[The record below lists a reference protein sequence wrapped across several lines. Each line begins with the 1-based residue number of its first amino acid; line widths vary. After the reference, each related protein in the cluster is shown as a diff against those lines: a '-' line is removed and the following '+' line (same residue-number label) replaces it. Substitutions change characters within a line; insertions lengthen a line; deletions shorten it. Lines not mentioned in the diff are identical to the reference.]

1 MADKISKKARSANM
15 SKIRSTDTKPEKY
28 VRSFL
33 HFSGLRFRLNK
44 PKLPGKPDIILRKYM
59 TVVFVDGCFWHRHEG
74 CKYSTSPKTRKEF
87 WENKF
92 KNNIKRDAVV
102 NLEYES
108 LPWRVIRIW
117 QCEINQKN
125 LSSLVLEIE
134 KKINI

>member
-1 MADKISKKARSANM
+1 MADKISKEARSANM
-15 SKIRSTDTKPEKY
+15 SKIRSKNTKPEKY

-33 HFSGLRFRLNK
+33 HFSGLRFRLDK